1 LKPGRSQVILFLV
14 PTISRVLE
22 EDKAVNMFL
31 IRTFI
36 GASAIHGNGV
46 FAGEEIARGTVIW
59 QYEPNFDRVI
69 SDEEL
74 AGMPDAFCDYI
85 NMYAYRSSDIGGRLL
100 LPCDHAKF
108 LNHSA
113 DPNTAELPLK
123 SIARR
128 LIQIGEEMT
137 CDYSKFCA
145 DWTGFD

>member
-1 LKPGRSQVILFLV
+1 ML
-14 PTISRVLE
+14 
-22 EDKAVNMFL
+22 L

-46 FAGEEIARGTVIW
+46 FAVEKIACGTVVW
-59 QYEPNFDRVI
+59 RYEPNFDRVI
-69 SDEEL
+69 LDEEL
-74 AGMPDAFCDYI
+74 GEMPDAFCDYI

-113 DPNTAELPLK
+113 NPNTIELPLK
-123 SIARR
+123 SIASR
-128 LIQIGEEMT
+128 LIQMGEEIT
-137 CDYSKFCA
+137 CDYSKFCV

>member
-1 LKPGRSQVILFLV
+1 ML
-14 PTISRVLE
+14 
-22 EDKAVNMFL
+22 L

-46 FAGEEIARGTVIW
+46 FAVEEIACGTVVW
-59 QYEPNFDRVI
+59 RYEANFDRVI
-69 SDEEL
+69 LDEEL
-74 AGMPDAFCDYI
+74 GEMPDAFCDYI

-113 DPNTAELPLK
+113 DPNTIELPLK
-123 SIARR
+123 SIASR
-128 LIQIGEEMT
+128 LIQMGEEIT
-137 CDYSKFCA
+137 CDYSKFCV